1 MENKEVAENENFE
14 VKITELKSQ
23 LQKSYEV
30 FRNAHDKLGKFSFD
44 STLFAASSSSG
55 NSQDFAALK
64 PRDVK
69 DIINAESIDD
79 SISLFRSKTK
89 FNSPI
94 DKINFPNFTNFIKIM
109 NDLQSNLESLK
120 ESQNTFSKLAEDVD
134 EEMNVLQ
141 KRLEE
146 SLEGIKDLV
155 VENDDGFSS
164 DSDDDENELEG
175 EEEEEDED
183 SLGTVSLSD

>member
-14 VKITELKSQ
+14 VKISELKSQ

-30 FRNAHDKLGKFSFD
+30 FRNAHDQLGKFSFD
-44 STLFAASSSSG
+44 STSFAASSSSG
-55 NSQDFAALK
+55 NFQDFASLK
-64 PRDVK
+64 PTDVK
-69 DIINAESIDD
+69 DIISAESIDD
-79 SISLFRSKTK
+79 SIALFRSKTK
-89 FNSPI
+89 FDSPV
-94 DKINFPNFTNFIKIM
+94 DKANFPNFTNFIRIM

-120 ESQNTFSKLAEDVD
+120 ESQCTFSKMAEDVD

-146 SLEGIKDLV
+146 SLEEIKDLV

-164 DSDDDENELEG
+164 EDDDDDDEPG
-175 EEEEEDED
+175 EEEEEED
-183 SLGTVSLSD
+183 SLGTESLSD